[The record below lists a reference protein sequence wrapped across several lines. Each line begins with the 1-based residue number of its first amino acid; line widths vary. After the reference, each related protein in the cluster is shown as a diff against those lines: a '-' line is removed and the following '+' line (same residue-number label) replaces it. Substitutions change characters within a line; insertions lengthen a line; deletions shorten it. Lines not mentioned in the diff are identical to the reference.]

1 MSDYQK
7 YSECDLLRLAKRVNN
22 TKRSYLLVN
31 PLQGKHIPVDPE
43 AALTM
48 MRALGKTVKENCEGK
63 PLVIGFSETAT
74 AIGAAVAAEIGGECF
89 YTQTTREIDESVQR
103 WIYFSEEHSH
113 ATEQKLCADGLDWQ
127 ISHSDYI
134 LLVDDEISTGKTIL
148 NIVSAIRN
156 SCPSAEHKPFV
167 VASVLNRV
175 DKDHFADFAKHGIS
189 FVFLL
194 HLDTEDYEE
203 RVRGLEVQEASFPPL
218 SCSEENGCIIKQLRS
233 PLPSARQGVAIAQ
246 YLKACH
252 NIIDE
257 LLEECVVQTKG
268 KILVLGTEEFM
279 FPALLLAQEIKETG
293 AAESV
298 KHHAT
303 TRSPIGI
310 CHEQGYPITNG
321 VKLHSFYDKDRYT
334 YLYDLESYDTVII
347 FTDAKDII
355 PEAVKD
361 LTRSLGKKQCRNVL
375 LFYGSMH
382 V

>member
-194 HLDTEDYEE
+194 HLDTEDHEE

-218 SCSEENGCIIKQLRS
+218 SCSEENGCFIKQLGS
-233 PLPSARQGVAIAQ
+233 PLPGARQGVAIAQ

-252 NIIDE
+252 EIIDE
-257 LLEECVVQTKG
+257 LLEECVGRTKG

-279 FPALLLAQEIKETG
+279 FPALLLAQRLKETG
-293 AAESV
+293 VAESV
-298 KHHAT
+298 KYHAT

-321 VKLHSFYDKDRYT
+321 VKLHSIYDKDRYT
-334 YLYDLESYDTVII
+334 YLYDLENYDTAII

-361 LTRSLGKKQCRNVL
+361 LTMSLEEKQCRNAL
-375 LFYGSMH
+375 FFYGSNY